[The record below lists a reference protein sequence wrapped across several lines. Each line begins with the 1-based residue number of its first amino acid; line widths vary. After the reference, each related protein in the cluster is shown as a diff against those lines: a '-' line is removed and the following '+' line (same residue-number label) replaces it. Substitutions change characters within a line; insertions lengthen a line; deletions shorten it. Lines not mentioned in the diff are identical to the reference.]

1 MLDEIEFQHMNSAL
15 YSLIKLSS
23 YAAWDEDE
31 NAMDLFWDKV
41 KDHLKKLY

>member
-1 MLDEIEFQHMNSAL
+1 
-15 YSLIKLSS
+15 LSS

-41 KDHLKKLY
+41 KDHLKKVYWFSLYCDSVLL

>member
-1 MLDEIEFQHMNSAL
+1 
-15 YSLIKLSS
+15 LSS

-41 KDHLKKLY
+41 KDHLKKVYWFPNKNDVWFVFTPSCL